1 METERRKAPVKK
13 AIVFGAALLL
23 AVGGL
28 FLGWRSTHH
37 PSALAASAFS
47 QIFIH
52 GTPVCVF
59 TFDGNIM
66 ARVGECPD
74 ATDEN
79 KSGSAEKAPF
89 HGRPGMELP
98 PGHPPVDRDMF
109 PDERRTVPI

>member
-1 METERRKAPVKK
+1 METERREDPVRK

-23 AVGGL
+23 LVGV
-28 FLGWRSTHH
+28 FLGWQSTHR
-37 PSALAASAFS
+37 PAALAASTFS

-74 ATDEN
+74 ATDEDGA
-79 KSGSAEKAPF
+79 GSAEKAPF
-89 HGRPGMELP
+89 RGRPGMELP

-109 PDERRTVPI
+109 PDDKRTVHI